1 MVLGEGE
8 AANQVSMNNQRSA
21 LHIFKNKIPEP
32 MKTILACRNPTSLE
46 AAMDILYENGYDRMG
61 KDGNIYSGKTK
72 QIKGNQNDANSPQS
86 NSGKDNYKKKYQAD
100 KGHGNYR
107 QNDNSRENSRHTYK
121 YNVQDQRWQN
131 SQNYNNN
138 NQIGQP
144 QSSDVEPMDVNNV
157 ENFQQT
163 ASTENYHI

>member
-46 AAMDILYENGYDRMG
+46 AC
-61 KDGNIYSGKTK
+61 TK
-72 QIKGNQNDANSPQS
+72 M
-86 NSGKDNYKKKYQAD
+86 GKDNYKKKYPAD
-100 KGHGNYR
+100 KGLGNYR
-107 QNDNSRENSRHTYK
+107 QNYNSRENSRHTYK
-121 YNVQDQRWQN
+121 NNVQDQRWQN
-131 SQNYNNN
+131 CQNYNNN
-138 NQIGQP
+138 NQMGQP
-144 QSSDVEPMDVNNV
+144 QPSDVEPMYVNNV